1 LRDQVPSAFHA
12 FSDAEHPSPG
22 QVDLASIVGAITG
35 RWKLI
40 IAFTILTLVWTYGVL
55 QLMPRIYE
63 SSSQILIFDPESQM
77 DEKVQTP
84 ISPFRSIADS
94 VAMNTETEVL
104 KSKTVALRVAEELH
118 LDKDPEFQPHSRLSV
133 WAQRLGFAQFHW
145 FDIPPLAGSDLGK
158 LRAKRL
164 DGAAEMLRQKLKVE
178 QIPFSYI
185 LSISMTSQDPAKAQ
199 HLTETVANDFLAI
212 QRDERLDA
220 LQRVA
225 SWLKGRVDDLQP
237 RILETEAAIEKL
249 KTESGLNDT
258 MSQNLREQQITEL
271 NSQLM
276 KARGDVADYRAHLD
290 QARVAEN
297 NGDLADIPEIRGSI
311 VINRLRQQQGELNAQ
326 EARFGRLGENHAPV
340 VALDI
345 QLAEINKQ
353 LSEEAEHVLGNL
365 KVSYDIAMQREA
377 SLEASLQKLTAPL
390 GESPTALK
398 LRGLERVA
406 DTDRKLH
413 ENYLTQYNEA
423 SQRLTLA
430 VTSARIITPATL
442 PERPSSPRTVMFYAL
457 GVMIG
462 LAGGVGLAFLLEYVQ
477 RGLKTRS
484 QVEQTFGYP
493 LIGTIP
499 IVQNRKFRRL
509 RGHGPTRA
517 VIDEP
522 LGQLSESVRAMRIG
536 LEISNSQ
543 QAPKVI
549 LVTSSLP
556 GEGKSTAATLLGV
569 SSAMSGRKTVLIDC
583 DLRRRSI
590 SATLSEKKPGLSEL
604 LGGAA
609 NLAEATNKHP
619 LMDMDVI
626 AAGSVVRN
634 PGDLLMSESMR
645 DLIGQ
650 LRERYDYIVM
660 DASPLLAVVD
670 ALALATVADK
680 ILVVAEWSRTW
691 PDSISEA
698 FKVLRPE
705 QHRVAG
711 IVLNKVDLQK
721 MRGYGYV
728 GGSGS
733 SYRSLKKYFSGAE
746 V

>member
-1 LRDQVPSAFHA
+1 LRDQVPAAFHA
-12 FSDAEHPSPG
+12 FPDAVHPSSG
-22 QVDLASIVGAITG
+22 QADLASIVGGILG

-40 IAFTILTLVWTYGVL
+40 IAFTILTLLGTYGVL

-63 SSSQILIFDPESQM
+63 SSSQILVFDPESQM

-133 WAQRLGFAQFHW
+133 WAQRLGFTQLHW
-145 FDIPPLAGSDLGK
+145 FDTPPLAASDLEK

-164 DGAAEMLRQKLKVE
+164 DRAAEMLRQKLKVE

-212 QRDERLDA
+212 QRDGRLDA

-225 SWLKGRVDDLQP
+225 SWLKGRVDDLQS

-249 KTESGLNDT
+249 KAESGLSDT
-258 MSQNLREQQITEL
+258 MSQNVREQQITEL

-276 KARGDVADYRAHLD
+276 KARGDVADSRAHLD

-297 NGDLADIPEIRGSI
+297 NGDLADIPEITGSI
-311 VINRLRQQQGELNAQ
+311 AISRLRQQQAGLNAQ
-326 EARFGRLGENHAPV
+326 EARFRSRLGANHAEV
-340 VALDI
+340 IALDI

-365 KVSYDIAMQREA
+365 KESYDIAVQRER

-398 LRGLERVA
+398 LLSLERVA
-406 DTDRKLH
+406 DADRKLH
-413 ENYLTQYNEA
+413 DSYLTQYNEA

-442 PERPSSPRTVMFYAL
+442 PEGPSSPRTVMFYAL
-457 GVMIG
+457 GGMMG
-462 LAGGVGLAFLLEYVQ
+462 LAGGVGLAFLFEYVQ
-477 RGLKTRS
+477 GGLKTRS

-522 LGQLSESVRAMRIG
+522 LGQLSESVRAMRIS

-556 GEGKSTAATLLGV
+556 GEGKSTAATLLSV

-590 SATLSEKKPGLSEL
+590 SATLSEKNPGLSEL

-626 AAGSVVRN
+626 AAGSIVRN

-680 ILVVAEWSRTW
+680 ILVVAEWSRTSR
-691 PDSISEA
+691 DSISEA

-711 IVLNKVDLQK
+711 IVLNKVDPQK

-728 GGSGS
+728 GGSGH
-733 SYRSLKKYFSGAE
+733 RSLRKYFSDAG